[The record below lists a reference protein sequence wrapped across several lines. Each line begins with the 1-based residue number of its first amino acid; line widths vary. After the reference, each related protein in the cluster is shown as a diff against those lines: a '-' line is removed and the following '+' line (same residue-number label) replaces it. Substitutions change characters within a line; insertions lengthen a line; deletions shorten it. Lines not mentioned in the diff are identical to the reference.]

1 VHGNSAAV
9 QEARAAARRCPPLR
23 TSAPCGPRPAPWP
36 LFPPW
41 SKNNNNNISN
51 NNKVIQQQLHKKEL
65 KKKMMEKM
73 IKMFLELTIQLIT
86 LTYRSVLK

>member
-1 VHGNSAAV
+1 MTFREQQSQLVNLH
-9 QEARAAARRCPPLR
+9 LY
-23 TSAPCGPRPAPWP
+23 
-36 LFPPW
+36 L
-41 SKNNNNNISN
+41 NNISN

>member
-1 VHGNSAAV
+1 MTFREQQSQLVNLH
-9 QEARAAARRCPPLR
+9 LY
-23 TSAPCGPRPAPWP
+23 
-36 LFPPW
+36 L
-41 SKNNNNNISN
+41 NNISN

-65 KKKMMEKM
+65 KKKMMEKK